1 MYSRIESESDRP
13 NYGMVWQERDLDLEH
28 LYPQPY
34 LDLHQSL
41 PHPTQNVNYFLI
53 PTHKHEKLDSINRE
67 TI

>member
-1 MYSRIESESDRP
+1 
-13 NYGMVWQERDLDLEH
+13 MVRQERDLDLEH

-53 PTHKHEKLDSINRE
+53 PTHKHEKLDNINEE